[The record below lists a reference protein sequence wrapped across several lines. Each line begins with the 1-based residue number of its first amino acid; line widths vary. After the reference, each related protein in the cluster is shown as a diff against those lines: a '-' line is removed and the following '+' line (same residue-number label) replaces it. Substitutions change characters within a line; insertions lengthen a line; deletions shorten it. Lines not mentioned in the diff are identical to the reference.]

1 MGIDSGKG
9 IDLVP
14 SLLLLPSAVS
24 LQQMTIGTV
33 KKEQL
38 TMRVGEQRLRT
49 RRSLGFR

>member
-24 LQQMTIGTV
+24 LQQMAIGTV
-33 KKEQL
+33 KKE
-38 TMRVGEQRLRT
+38 RAHHARW
-49 RRSLGFR
+49 